1 MSFSIGG
8 FLSALGSIAAPIIG
22 GIVGGPAGFA
32 LGSAVS
38 AGFGAPS
45 SSVGPTVLTLRG
57 PPRGRPVTTGGG
69 GATTLPGA
77 GGVLSLALGAGRL
90 IASLLARASATLG
103 KRINRAGVLS
113 LTREVGI
120 VAAATAL
127 GLTAVEIAQIIA
139 SKPRRRRRGITAAQL
154 TTTKATIRRMDSI
167 NRAIAQ
173 VCPPASRRRR
183 PSRAA
188 IHHAK

>member
-1 MSFSIGG
+1 MGFSITR
-8 FLSALGSIAAPIIG
+8 FLTGLA
-22 GIVGGPAGFA
+22 
-32 LGSAVS
+32 GSAVS
-38 AGFGAPS
+38 AIPIIGPLLTATASGFGSPRQTSFPTTTFPARTS
-45 SSVGPTVLTLRG
+45 SQVGPTIL
-57 PPRGRPVTTGGG
+57 GGG
-69 GATTLPGA
+69 GPRTLPGA
-77 GGVLSLALGAGRL
+77 GGVLSLAMGAGRL

-103 KRINRAGVLS
+103 KRITRAGVLS

-139 SKPRRRRRGITAAQL
+139 SKPKRRRRGITAAQL

-173 VCPPASRRRR
+173 VCPPAARRRSR
-183 PSRAA
+183 SRAT